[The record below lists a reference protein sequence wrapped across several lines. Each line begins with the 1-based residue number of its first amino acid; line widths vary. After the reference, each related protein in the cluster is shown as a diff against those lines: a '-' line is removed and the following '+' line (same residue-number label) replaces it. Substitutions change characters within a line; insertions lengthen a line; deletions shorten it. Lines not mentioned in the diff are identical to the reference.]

1 MADLGHFALIL
12 GLVLSVY
19 AILVELLGIWK
30 KDNGLNKSALNA
42 TIASLLCLT
51 VAVAALLMLLVN
63 SDFSVKY
70 VIEHTSKELPIQYKA
85 SALWAGAA
93 GSLLLWLWL
102 QVGFVVIVFCNPKRV
117 QANFFG
123 HARTIANFVS
133 AFFFVILILD
143 KNPFAQS
150 VVAAVDGNGLNPL
163 LQHPA
168 MVLHPPTLFIGYA
181 AFVIPFA
188 WAYASLKSLNI
199 EKSTSFVSQARN
211 WVLFAW
217 LFLTVGIVLGAW
229 WAYEELGWGGYWAW
243 DPVENSSLMPWLI
256 ATALLHCTR
265 TYKQGTTIATW
276 AIILSLVT
284 FSLCIFGTFL
294 TRYGLVSSIH
304 AFPEPGLGILFLV
317 LLICIW
323 IAALVL
329 IWNAHRQNKINIYD
343 KAWQGQ
349 KFISLN
355 NWLMVLLTFVIF
367 VGTLFPFL
375 SFIFSKQKISLEPDY
390 FTKITAPGGLLLLL
404 LLSVCPHLFLRG
416 INKSWRTIGAAL
428 TGIVAL
434 AVWLITNQIA
444 PAVLIVCVFAVLN
457 IVGDY
462 LGRYI
467 LARIKKSDS
476 SKVRLNLRW
485 HGSRIVHIGVIL
497 VFLGI
502 GGSGGYEVQKEIALK
517 PKDSVN
523 VGGFDIVFDGIK
535 ADHGPNFIAVIADV
549 SVYKEDVLI
558 DKLKPSRAYYSR
570 TDKRTSEVD
579 IRRTLAYDLYLALTD
594 VDTKTDLINLTI
606 LIKPLINWIWIG
618 TIISVLGT
626 LLILFSLYRQKTIIS
641 QSQDEGL

>member
-19 AILVELLGIWK
+19 AIVVELLGIWK
-30 KDNGLNKSALNA
+30 KDSGLNKSALNA
-42 TIASLLCLT
+42 TIASLLCLSM
-51 VAVAALLMLLVN
+51 AIAALLMLLIN
-63 SDFSVKY
+63 SDFSVNY
-70 VIEHTSKELPIQYKA
+70 VVEHTSKELPLQYKA

-102 QVGFVVIVFCNPKRV
+102 QVGFVVLVFCNPKRG
-117 QANFFG
+117 QANFYG

-133 AFFFVILILD
+133 AFFFMILILD
-143 KNPFAQS
+143 KNPFTQS

-181 AFVIPFA
+181 AFVIPFS

-199 EKSTSFVSQARN
+199 EKSTSFVSQVRY
-211 WVLFAW
+211 WVLLAW

-276 AIILSLVT
+276 AIVLSLVT

-323 IAALVL
+323 IAALIL
-329 IWNAHRQNKINIYD
+329 IWNAHRQKKINIHS

-367 VGTLFPFL
+367 VGTLFPFF

-390 FTKITAPGGLLLLL
+390 FTKITAPVGLLLLV
-404 LLSVCPHLFLRG
+404 LLSVCPHLIRSG
-416 INKSWRTIGAAL
+416 INKSWRTIGAIL
-428 TGIVAL
+428 TVIAAL
-434 AVWLITNQIA
+434 AAWLVTHQIA
-444 PAVLIVCVFAVLN
+444 PAFLIVCAFAVLN
-457 IVGDY
+457 IGSDF

-467 LARIKKSDS
+467 LVRGKKSDS
-476 SKVRLNLRW
+476 SKVTLNLRW
-485 HGSRIVHIGVIL
+485 YGSRIVHIGVIMA
-497 VFLGI
+497 FIGI
-502 GGSGGYEVQKEIALK
+502 GGSGGYEVKNEIALK
-517 PKDSVN
+517 PTQSVS
-523 VGGFDIVFDGIK
+523 VGGFDITFDGLR
-535 ADHGPNFIAVIADV
+535 ANHGPNFTAIIADI
-549 SVYKEDVLI
+549 SVYKGDELI
-558 DKLKPSRAYYSR
+558 DKLNPSRAYYTR
-570 TDKRTSEVD
+570 ADKRTSEVD
-579 IRRTLAYDLYLALTD
+579 IRRTLAYDLYMALTD
-594 VDTKTDLINLTI
+594 VDTTTELINLTI
-606 LIKPLINWIWIG
+606 LVKPLINWIWIG
-618 TIISVLGT
+618 TIVSVVGT
-626 LLILFSLYRQKTIIS
+626 VLILFSSYRRKTIVS
-641 QSQDEGL
+641 QS

>member
-19 AILVELLGIWK
+19 AIVVELLGIWK
-30 KDNGLNKSALNA
+30 KDSGLNKSALNA
-42 TIASLLCLT
+42 TIASLLCLSM
-51 VAVAALLMLLVN
+51 AIAALLMLLIN
-63 SDFSVKY
+63 SDFSVNY
-70 VIEHTSKELPIQYKA
+70 VVEHTSKELPLQYKA

-102 QVGFVVIVFCNPKRV
+102 QVGFVVLVFCNPKRG
-117 QANFFG
+117 QANFYG

-133 AFFFVILILD
+133 AFFFMILILD
-143 KNPFAQS
+143 KNPFTQS

-188 WAYASLKSLNI
+188 WAYASLKSLSI
-199 EKSTSFVSQARN
+199 EKSTSFVSQVRY
-211 WVLFAW
+211 WVLLAW

-276 AIILSLVT
+276 AIVLSLVT

-323 IAALVL
+323 IPALTL
-329 IWNAHRQNKINIYD
+329 IWNAHRQKKINIHS

-367 VGTLFPFL
+367 VGTLFPFF
-375 SFIFSKQKISLEPDY
+375 SFIFSKQKISLEPGY
-390 FTKITAPGGLLLLL
+390 FTKITAPVGLLLLV
-404 LLSVCPHLFLRG
+404 LLSVCPHLIRSG
-416 INKSWRTIGAAL
+416 INKSWRTIGAIL
-428 TGIVAL
+428 TVIAAL
-434 AVWLITNQIA
+434 AAWLVTHKIA
-444 PAVLIVCVFAVLN
+444 PAFLIVCVFAVLN
-457 IVGDY
+457 IGGDF
-462 LGRYI
+462 LARYI
-467 LARIKKSDS
+467 LVRGKKSGS
-476 SKVRLNLRW
+476 SKATLNLRW
-485 HGSRIVHIGVIL
+485 YGSRIVHIGVIMA
-497 VFLGI
+497 FIGI
-502 GGSGGYEVQKEIALK
+502 GGSGGYEVKNEIALK
-517 PKDSVN
+517 PKDSISI
-523 VGGFDIVFDGIK
+523 GGFDITFDGLK
-535 ADHGPNFIAVIADV
+535 ANHGPNFTAVIADI
-549 SVYKEDVLI
+549 SVYKGDELI
-558 DKLKPSRAYYSR
+558 DKLNPSRAYYSR

-579 IRRTLAYDLYLALTD
+579 IRRTLAYDLYMALTD
-594 VDTKTDLINLTI
+594 VDTTTELINLTI
-606 LIKPLINWIWIG
+606 LVKPLINWIWIG
-618 TIISVLGT
+618 TIVSVVGT
-626 LLILFSLYRQKTIIS
+626 LLILFSSYRRKTIVS
-641 QSQDEGL
+641 

>member
-19 AILVELLGIWK
+19 AIVVELLGIWK
-30 KDNGLNKSALNA
+30 KDSGLNKSALNA
-42 TIASLLCLT
+42 TIASLLCLSM
-51 VAVAALLMLLVN
+51 AIAALLMLLIN
-63 SDFSVKY
+63 SDFSVNY
-70 VIEHTSKELPIQYKA
+70 VVEHTSKELPLQYKA

-102 QVGFVVIVFCNPKRV
+102 QVGFVVLVFCNPKRG
-117 QANFFG
+117 QANFYG

-133 AFFFVILILD
+133 AFFFMILILD
-143 KNPFAQS
+143 KNPFTQS

-188 WAYASLKSLNI
+188 WAYASLKSLSI
-199 EKSTSFVSQARN
+199 EKSTSFVSQVRY
-211 WVLFAW
+211 WVLLAW

-276 AIILSLVT
+276 AIVLSLVT

-323 IAALVL
+323 IPALTL
-329 IWNAHRQNKINIYD
+329 IWNAHRQKKINIHS

-367 VGTLFPFL
+367 VGTLFPFF
-375 SFIFSKQKISLEPDY
+375 SFIFSKQKISLEPGY
-390 FTKITAPGGLLLLL
+390 FTKITAPVGLLLLV
-404 LLSVCPHLFLRG
+404 LLSVCPHLIRSG
-416 INKSWRTIGAAL
+416 INKSWRTIGAIL
-428 TGIVAL
+428 TVIAAL
-434 AVWLITNQIA
+434 AAWLVTHKIA
-444 PAVLIVCVFAVLN
+444 PAFLIVCVFAVLN
-457 IVGDY
+457 IGGDF
-462 LGRYI
+462 LARYI
-467 LARIKKSDS
+467 LVRGKKSGS
-476 SKVRLNLRW
+476 SKATLNLRW
-485 HGSRIVHIGVIL
+485 YGSRIVHIGVIMA
-497 VFLGI
+497 FIGI
-502 GGSGGYEVQKEIALK
+502 GGSGGYEVKNEIALK
-517 PKDSVN
+517 PKDSISI
-523 VGGFDIVFDGIK
+523 GGFDITFDGLK
-535 ADHGPNFIAVIADV
+535 ANHGPNFTAVIADI
-549 SVYKEDVLI
+549 SVYKGDELI
-558 DKLKPSRAYYSR
+558 DKLNPSRAYYSR

-579 IRRTLAYDLYLALTD
+579 IRRTLAYDLYMALTD
-594 VDTKTDLINLTI
+594 VDTTTELINLTI
-606 LIKPLINWIWIG
+606 LVKPLINWIWIG
-618 TIISVLGT
+618 TIVSVVGT
-626 LLILFSLYRQKTIIS
+626 VLILFSSYRRKTIVS
-641 QSQDEGL
+641 